1 MPKLV
6 VLNAGMTGR
15 VFEINTDRTT
25 VGRVDSNAFQI
36 EDASVS
42 SRHAEIL
49 LKGADLL
56 IRDLNSTNGTFING
70 QKISESVLKPGQTLR
85 FGEVELKIDNGQP
98 VNAPAGAA
106 SASASAAS
114 STALKKTTDGT
125 IVIPRGVSLNDLEQS
140 GARPGALNPSSAF
153 SKKSNHINKYFL
165 IGAIAVG
172 VIIVGLIV
180 YLIGLA
186 GNSR

>member
-6 VLNAGMTGR
+6 VLNAGMSGR
-15 VFEINTDRTT
+15 VFEISTDRTT

-42 SRHAEIL
+42 SRHAEIVL
-49 LKGADLL
+49 QGSDLL
-56 IRDLNSTNGTFING
+56 IRDLSSTNGTFING
-70 QKISESVLKPGQTLR
+70 QKITESVLKPGQTLR

-98 VNAPAGAA
+98 VSVSAGAA
-106 SASASAAS
+106 APAS
-114 STALKKTTDGT
+114 SAALKKTTDGT
-125 IVIPRGVSLNDLEQS
+125 LVIPRGVSLNDLEQS
-140 GARPGALNPSSAF
+140 GARPAALNPSSAF
-153 SKKSNHINKYFL
+153 SKKTNHINKYFL
-165 IGAIAVG
+165 IGAIVVG